1 MFVNDP
7 EPNCLRQGDI
17 LRSIPYPLLHADNV
31 RILGRLGEG
40 GEWNPASFED
50 DEIEHRKLP
59 AWICQMPTR
68 VGFAVVISQCCDIAP
83 QHGKIIQATIAF
95 ARLVPIPSAISKDT
109 ARLESLRSNKYPLN
123 PDDPGYINYF
133 YVAPHNQLA
142 EQEWIVDYAQVL
154 SIPSSA
160 FPAILKSRV
169 LQMDDDTRIRFKVKL
184 AASYGRILPEE
195 GRLRHPWLMGQI
207 GNEVTPAPATPSVP
221 PLPETPSKT

>member
-7 EPNCLRQGDI
+7 DASCLRQGDI

-40 GEWNPASFED
+40 GDWNPASFKD
-50 DEIEHRKLP
+50 DEIEPRKLP
-59 AWICQMPTR
+59 AWTCQMPAR

-95 ARLVPIPSAISKDT
+95 ARLVPVPVAIAKDP
-109 ARLESLRSNKYPLN
+109 ARLESLRANKYPLN

-133 YVAPHNQLA
+133 YVAPHEELA
-142 EQEWIVDYAQVL
+142 EQEWIVDYGQVL

-169 LQMDDDTRIRFKVKL
+169 LQMDNDSRIRFKVKL

-195 GRLRHPWLMGQI
+195 DHLGHPWLTERAGI
-207 GNEVTPAPATPSVP
+207 DAKPASLGPEIPIP
-221 PLPETPSKT
+221 PEIPPEN